1 MMTESERKIMQANI
15 KLQDENNDLKF
26 TLNRM
31 RELIEKIKTYIQ
43 INKSEDGKINANS
56 IFEMIGDYY
65 E

>member
-1 MMTESERKIMQANI
+1 MTESERKIMQANI

>member
-31 RELIEKIKTYIQ
+31 YELIEKIKTYIQ